1 LTPMPGLEDASN
13 GDVVD
18 RWMVKRPHAFFNS
31 RGLTFC
37 SLDRKFGTIRQNQK
51 TELMIRFDCR
61 FAPRIL
67 FLDPSPAT
75 HVKWCEVEPLS
86 EAIWRRELLSESL
99 D

>member
-1 LTPMPGLEDASN
+1 
-13 GDVVD
+13 
-18 RWMVKRPHAFFNS
+18 
-31 RGLTFC
+31 
-37 SLDRKFGTIRQNQK
+37 
-51 TELMIRFDCR
+51 MIRFDYR